1 VRPLRIIGCATASPG
16 HTYCQGQ
23 LRDEFC
29 RYLFGNDWSQ
39 LPDVA
44 KQVRQITRLFDASG
58 VEHRQTAVDVLS
70 YYRQPH
76 STAERMREYERL
88 AYPLAREALE
98 ACLGCAKERAC
109 AITDLIVA
117 SCTGYSAPGL
127 DIFLARDLNMKPG
140 VRRLIIGHM
149 GCHGAIIGLRNALAA
164 LRAREDAIVALIA
177 VELCSLHF
185 NPQPDA
191 GVIASLALFGD
202 AAGALVLTARGV
214 EQGPELVDTY
224 CAADFDAVDQMSWKI
239 TDEGFLMG
247 LSRRIPLTLRRHVDA
262 IARRLL
268 APHGLAPSD
277 VTHWLIH
284 PGGPDILAVVADKL
298 ALSDEQ
304 MALSRQVLREHGN
317 CSAPTVLLILDRLLR
332 SGRPRSGEWGVMM
345 GFGPGLTLETCL
357 LRF

>member
-1 VRPLRIIGCATASPG
+1 L
-16 HTYCQGQ
+16 

-29 RYLFGNDWSQ
+29 RYLFGDGWILRS
-39 LPDVA
+39 DVA
-44 KQVRQITRLFDASG
+44 KQVRLVTRLFDASG
-58 VEHRQTAVDVLS
+58 VEHRQTAVDLLS
-70 YYRQPH
+70 YYRQAR
-76 STAERMREYERL
+76 STAERMREYEAL

-98 ACLGCAKERAC
+98 ACLERAEQPAS

-127 DIFLARDLNMKPG
+127 DIFLARDLGMKSD

-164 LRAREDAIVALIA
+164 LRARPDVVVALIA

-185 NPQPDA
+185 NPKLDA
-191 GVIASLALFGD
+191 GVVASFALFGD
-202 AAGALVLTARGV
+202 AAGALVLTGRGGG
-214 EQGPELVDTY
+214 QGPELVDTY
-224 CAADFDAVDQMSWKI
+224 CAADFDTVDQMSWKI

-247 LSRRIPLTLRRHVDA
+247 LSRRIPLTLRRHVDTVA
-262 IARRLL
+262 CRLL
-268 APHGLAPSD
+268 APHGLTPSD
-277 VTHWLIH
+277 ITHWLVH
-284 PGGPDILAVVADKL
+284 PGGPDILEVVADKL
-298 ALSDEQ
+298 ALGDEQ

-332 SGRPRSGEWGVMM
+332 SRRPQSGEWGVMM
-345 GFGPGLTLETCL
+345 AFGPGLTLETCL